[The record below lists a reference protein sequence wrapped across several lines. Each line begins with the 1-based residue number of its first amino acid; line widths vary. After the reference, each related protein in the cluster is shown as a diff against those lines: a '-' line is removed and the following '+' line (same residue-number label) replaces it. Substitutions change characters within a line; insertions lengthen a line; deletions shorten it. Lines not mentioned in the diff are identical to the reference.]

1 MSVRIRPVTK
11 EDRNWVRDFIRE
23 QCYSILTYKNIQE
36 NYTMK
41 TYQIIIVAFAL
52 FACNQTAFAQFT
64 VDLEGGIAVT
74 GYNDIRIPGD
84 AGTFIK
90 LPDELS
96 SDPFPFGRARLSYT
110 FKERNTIMVLFA
122 PLRVSYD
129 GTINKDVNYQNTIF
143 PAGTPI
149 DATYKFNSYRIT
161 YRYRVLKRESINL
174 GLGLTVKVRDAF
186 IRLEGGGLRGIKNDL
201 GFVPLINFRFDWQL
215 NPRFYLLL
223 DGDALA
229 APQGRAEDVLLAIG
243 YALNERFDIFAGYR
257 ILEGGADNDEV
268 YTFSLFHYGVLGV
281 RIHL

>member
-1 MSVRIRPVTK
+1 
-11 EDRNWVRDFIRE
+11 
-23 QCYSILTYKNIQE
+23 
-36 NYTMK
+36 MK
-41 TYQIIIVAFAL
+41 TWQIFIIVFAL
-52 FACNQTAFAQFT
+52 VACNQTAFTQFAL
-64 VDLEGGIAVT
+64 DLEGGIAVT

-84 AGTFIK
+84 GGTFIK

-161 YRYRVLKRESINL
+161 YRYRVLKRENINL

-186 IRLEGGGLRGIKNDL
+186 IRLEGGGLRAVKDDL

-215 NPRFYLLL
+215 NPRLYLLV

-229 APQGRAEDVLLAIG
+229 APQGRAEDVLIAIG
-243 YALNERFDIFAGYR
+243 YSLNERFDIFTGYR